1 MTAEEIEIIVTAKIE
16 EALKELNK
24 IVPAIKEKVKQVQ
37 EAFSKIDA
45 KEIKSKVQQATNFAK
60 KKIQDLKKSSE
71 NSKIAI
77 KVNNKEASKQVTQL
91 EKEIDSLQKK
101 ITGRQLKLDVT
112 NTALDKIRN
121 DTNQSVIKEMP
132 DAGNKKI
139 TQETYSRLDK
149 DINYQ
154 ALVKQSDKLNNEIE
168 KYNTLLSSAK
178 TKMAQLAQQTSKT
191 ATIQNKLSS
200 FFSVFKQKIE
210 QVKTSAGKL
219 GTAFK
224 QMPKTGRNIT
234 SSLRGMGGSLK
245 AGLGQIFKIAGA
257 LFGLQTIYS
266 TLRSAASTWLS
277 SQNSQAK
284 QLSAN
289 IDYMKYALGSTLAPV
304 IQYIVNLIYQAL
316 KGVQSLI
323 YALTG
328 VNIFA
333 NASAKAY
340 SSMAKSAKKAS
351 DALHPGDIDEVHNI
365 QESNSGG
372 TGDVMP
378 NIDLGQVDTK
388 LNDFLKKL
396 KEGKWYE
403 AGAEIGKK
411 INESLEKIPWKS
423 IKKKVGNIGKGIA
436 EFING
441 GVKNTN
447 WNLVGSTLGEGINTA
462 ITFLKNFITTL
473 DFASIVDAVFD
484 FLISAIATIN
494 WGDIAYTIFYLI
506 GVNWGV
512 PFRMLWNVISTSCST
527 IGKYFSDKISEAGGN
542 VALGLW
548 NGIIEGLG
556 NIASWVYDNVI
567 KPLIDGF
574 KNGMGIHSPS
584 TVMFE
589 LRKIYNARTFEP
601 E

>member
-1 MTAEEIEIIVTAKIE
+1 
-16 EALKELNK
+16 
-24 IVPAIKEKVKQVQ
+24 
-37 EAFSKIDA
+37 
-45 KEIKSKVQQATNFAK
+45 
-60 KKIQDLKKSSE
+60 
-71 NSKIAI
+71 
-77 KVNNKEASKQVTQL
+77 
-91 EKEIDSLQKK
+91 
-101 ITGRQLKLDVT
+101 
-112 NTALDKIRN
+112 
-121 DTNQSVIKEMP
+121 
-132 DAGNKKI
+132 
-139 TQETYSRLDK
+139 
-149 DINYQ
+149 
-154 ALVKQSDKLNNEIE
+154 
-168 KYNTLLSSAK
+168 
-178 TKMAQLAQQTSKT
+178 
-191 ATIQNKLSS
+191 
-200 FFSVFKQKIE
+200 
-210 QVKTSAGKL
+210 
-219 GTAFK
+219 
-224 QMPKTGRNIT
+224 
-234 SSLRGMGGSLK
+234 
-245 AGLGQIFKIAGA
+245 
-257 LFGLQTIYS
+257 
-266 TLRSAASTWLS
+266 
-277 SQNSQAK
+277 
-284 QLSAN
+284 
-289 IDYMKYALGSTLAPV
+289 
-304 IQYIVNLIYQAL
+304 
-316 KGVQSLI
+316 
-323 YALTG
+323 
-328 VNIFA
+328 
-333 NASAKAY
+333 
-340 SSMAKSAKKAS
+340 
-351 DALHPGDIDEVHNI
+351 
-365 QESNSGG
+365 
-372 TGDVMP
+372 MP

-589 LRKIYNARTFEP
+589 LRKIYNARTYKWNKRKNNKFRFYSRGNMQ
-601 E
+601 